1 MHFEK
6 RTARN
11 QKYRK
16 FLHSRQQN
24 LMLLGVF
31 VFVISIVC
39 GCSNQ
44 KEQESDGSL
53 QKITVGIDKFE
64 PYSYLDMD
72 GNYTG
77 VDIEIASKVFHELG
91 YEPDFKFITWS
102 EKHTCLADGTIDCI
116 WSCYSMNDREN
127 DYQWAGPYLYSRQVI
142 AVASDSDIQTFDDL
156 LGKNV
161 GVQISIVCGCSNQKE
176 QESDGSLQ
184 KITVGI
190 DKFEPYSYL
199 DMDGNYTGVD
209 IEIASKV
216 FHELGYEPDFKFIT
230 WSEKHTCLADGTI
243 DCIWS
248 CYSMNDRENDYQ
260 WAGPYLYS
268 RQVIAVAS
276 DSDIQTFDDL
286 LGKNV
291 GVQDTTRAAELFFHT
306 IDSALPEVKQVNCFA
321 TTEDMFAA
329 LRKGYVDAIAG
340 HEALLNEF
348 IINGKGKYRLLDESP
363 YISKIGIAFQKGTHE
378 ELTQK
383 INGLIKEMSED
394 GTIGS
399 IAEKY
404 GLDAEKVVIRGGS
417 DEK

>member
-1 MHFEK
+1 MTVSGRYYIIGILQFYRKNHITVQIKGSNYMHFEK

-11 QKYRK
+11 RKYRK

-31 VFVISIVC
+31 VFV
-39 GCSNQ
+39 
-44 KEQESDGSL
+44 
-53 QKITVGIDKFE
+53 
-64 PYSYLDMD
+64 
-72 GNYTG
+72 
-77 VDIEIASKVFHELG
+77 
-91 YEPDFKFITWS
+91 
-102 EKHTCLADGTIDCI
+102 
-116 WSCYSMNDREN
+116 
-127 DYQWAGPYLYSRQVI
+127 
-142 AVASDSDIQTFDDL
+142 
-156 LGKNV
+156 
-161 GVQISIVCGCSNQKE
+161 ISIVCGCSNQKE

-340 HEALLNEF
+340 HEALLNEL

>member
-1 MHFEK
+1 ME
-6 RTARN
+6 
-11 QKYRK
+11 KYRRGLRLAACLLALATCAVLLCSC
-16 FLHSRQQN
+16 LHPGKADSYTAA
-24 LMLLGVF
+24 MP
-31 VFVISIVC
+31 VIVV
-39 GCSNQ
+39 G
-44 KEQESDGSL
+44 SDNYPPFNYMG
-53 QKITVGIDKFE
+53 TDGAPTGIDVELATEAF
-64 PYSYLDMD
+64 
-72 GNYTG
+72 GR
-77 VDIEIASKVFHELG
+77 LG
-91 YEPDFKFITWS
+91 YRVKFVTIDW
-102 EKHTCLADGTIDCI
+102 EKKKELVENDTIDCI
-116 WSCYSMNDREN
+116 W
-127 DYQWAGPYLYSRQVI
+127 
-142 AVASDSDIQTFDDL
+142 
-156 LGKNV
+156 
-161 GVQISIVCGCSNQKE
+161 
-176 QESDGSLQ
+176 GS
-184 KITVGI
+184 
-190 DKFEPYSYL
+190 FS
-199 DMDGNYTGVD
+199 MDG
-209 IEIASKV
+209 
-216 FHELGYEPDFKFIT
+216 
-230 WSEKHTCLADGTI
+230 
-243 DCIWS
+243 
-248 CYSMNDRENDYQ
+248 REEEYQ

-340 HEALLNEF
+340 HEALLNEL